1 MLNRRVVVVSL
12 PLAGLVTPI
21 LLAQPQPKV
30 LGILSPYSSPDIEQ
44 NVDVFMRAM
53 RDLGYTKG
61 KEFVVVE
68 RLAEGRNERLP
79 ELAAELVKLKVDL
92 ILASSTNAVVAAQR
106 ATTSIPI
113 VFDGVADPV
122 LAGFAD
128 SLSHPGHN
136 MTGLA
141 NFAIDLVPKRLQLLK
156 QMVPSLT
163 SVAVLTNSTNPYY
176 ETLVPRIRAAAEQ
189 LGLRAQIVSASSPA
203 ELEPAFEAIVR
214 QRAQAVSI
222 GADAYLSAQRKRIAE
237 LAIRFRLPSMFPF
250 AGGVE
255 AGGLMSY
262 GVDTLE
268 TIRKMATYVDRIFK
282 GARPGELPIEQSTL
296 VGLAINRKTAQILQ
310 LTIPRELLVQAQMIV
325 E

>member
-1 MLNRRVVVVSL
+1 MLNRRAIVLSL
-12 PLAGLVTPI
+12 PLGGLVAP
-21 LLAQPQPKV
+21 LLYAQPQPKV
-30 LGILSPYSSPDIEQ
+30 LGILFPYSKPDVEQ
-44 NVDVFMRAM
+44 NVDIFMQAM
-53 RDLGYTKG
+53 LDLGHTKG
-61 KEFVVVE
+61 KQFVVVE
-68 RLAEGRNERLP
+68 RLAEGRNDRLP

-92 ILASSTNAVVAAQR
+92 IWASSTNAVLAAQR

-113 VFDGVADPV
+113 VFEGVADPV

-141 NFAIDLVPKRLQLLK
+141 NFSLDLVPKRLQLLK
-156 QMVPSLT
+156 QMVPNLT
-163 SVAVLTNSTNPYY
+163 SVAVLQNSTNPYY

-189 LGLRAQIVSASSPA
+189 LGLRAQIVSASSPE
-203 ELEPAFEAIVR
+203 ELEPAFEAFVR

-222 GADAYLSAQRKRIAE
+222 SADAYLSAQRKRIAE
-237 LAIRFRLPSMFPF
+237 LAIRFKLPSMFPF

-262 GVDTLE
+262 GVDSLE
-268 TIRKMATYVDRIFK
+268 AIRKMATYVDRIFK
-282 GARPGELPIEQSTL
+282 GARPSELPIEQSTR

-310 LTIPRELLVQAQMIV
+310 LSIPREILVQAQMIV

>member
-1 MLNRRVVVVSL
+1 MLNRRAVVLSL
-12 PLAGLVTPI
+12 PLGGLVAPI
-21 LLAQPQPKV
+21 LHAQPQPKV
-30 LGILSPYSSPDIEQ
+30 LGILSPYPRPDVEQ
-44 NVDVFMRAM
+44 WVDVFTRVMLE
-53 RDLGYTKG
+53 LGYAKG

-189 LGLRAQIVSASSPA
+189 LGLRAQIVSASSPE

-262 GVDTLE
+262 GVDSLE
-268 TIRKMATYVDRIFK
+268 AIRKIATYVDRIFK